1 MIDCDWNRY
10 DPEMTAKYRIGANGD
25 KKDTTSSSS
34 STTEAAAPVLSLDSF
49 ITRVDITKQ
58 VYLLFHYY

>member
-1 MIDCDWNRY
+1 
-10 DPEMTAKYRIGANGD
+10 MTAKYRIGANGD

-58 VYLLFHYY
+58 VYSLFHYY